1 MPISSHPTESQYDC
15 IIIGAGPA
23 GMSAGVYLAR
33 RQLKTLILSK
43 DVGGQAA
50 WSSDVENYLGFHLV
64 SGAELAAKF
73 ATHLQDFDI
82 QLLQGAEVKAIAG
95 QAPDFII
102 TTQDAVYHSKSIV
115 ITAGKIPRKLNVP
128 GEKEFLGKGVIYCAT
143 CDAPLFKGK
152 TVAVIGGGNSAL
164 DAVLQLDKLA
174 TKVYLINLMDSFAP
188 TADAVMVDRVSQS
201 PKIEVIMSSQ
211 TKEIRGSK
219 VVEMIVIENKQT
231 RALREIPVQG
241 IFIEIG
247 SEPSVGYLPSE
258 MKLNQWKEIIVD
270 EHNMTSIEGIF
281 AGGDVTNVA
290 EKQVIIAAGEGA
302 KAALGASR
310 FLETHHYIES
320 SGSHY

>member
-1 MPISSHPTESQYDC
+1 MPNNKSAEIIYDC

-73 ATHLQDFDI
+73 VTHLQDFDI
-82 QLLQGAEVKAIAG
+82 QLLQGAEVKTITG

-102 TTQDAVYHSKSIV
+102 TTQDATYHTKAVV
-115 ITAGKIPRKLNVP
+115 IGAGKIPRKLNVP

-174 TKVYLINLMDSFAP
+174 TKIYLINLMDSFAP
-188 TADAVMVDRVSQS
+188 TADAVMVDRLSKS

-219 VVEMIVIENKQT
+219 VVEMIVVENKQT
-231 RALREIPVQG
+231 KALREIPVQG

-247 SEPSVGYLPSE
+247 SEPSVSYLPSE

-310 FLETHHYIES
+310 FLETHHYIE
-320 SGSHY
+320 GSAPHY